1 MVLNADTYTLIQE
14 ELLRAELSYDEIA
27 DLFGV
32 TTDVVAEA
40 AEFLTTEDD
49 GQPSEAQ
56 EWYDFDPDC

>member
-1 MVLNADTYTLIQE
+1 MVLNSDTYTLIQE

>member
-1 MVLNADTYTLIQE
+1 MVLNAHVYTLIQE
-14 ELLRAELSYDEIA
+14 ELARAELTLAEIA

-32 TTDVVAEA
+32 AEDVVAEA
-40 AEFLTTEDD
+40 AEFLTSLDD

>member
-1 MVLNADTYTLIQE
+1 MVLNAHVYTLIQE
-14 ELLRAELSYDEIA
+14 ELARAELTRAEIA

-32 TTDVVAEA
+32 AEDIVAEA
-40 AEFLTTEDD
+40 AEFLSPEDD

>member
-1 MVLNADTYTLIQE
+1 MVLNAHVYTLIQE
-14 ELLRAELSYDEIA
+14 ELARAELTLAEIA

-32 TTDVVAEA
+32 SEDVVAEA
-40 AEFLTTEDD
+40 AEFLTSLDD

>member
-1 MVLNADTYTLIQE
+1 MVLNAHVYTLIQE
-14 ELLRAELSYDEIA
+14 ELARAELSYEEIA

-32 TTDVVAEA
+32 SEDIVAEA
-40 AEFLTTEDD
+40 AEFLSPEDD

>member
-1 MVLNADTYTLIQE
+1 MVLNAHVYTLIQE
-14 ELLRAELSYDEIA
+14 ELARAELTRAEIA

-32 TTDVVAEA
+32 SEDVVAEA
-40 AEFLTTEDD
+40 AEFLSPEDD

>member
-1 MVLNADTYTLIQE
+1 MVLNADVYTLIQE
-14 ELLRAELSYDEIA
+14 ELLRAELTRAEIA

-32 TTDVVAEA
+32 SEDIVAEA
-40 AEFLTTEDD
+40 AEFLTSLDD

>member
-1 MVLNADTYTLIQE
+1 MVLNSDTYTLIQE

-40 AEFLTTEDD
+40 AEFLSPEDD

>member
-1 MVLNADTYTLIQE
+1 MVLNAHVYTLIQE
-14 ELLRAELSYDEIA
+14 ELARAELTRAEIA

-32 TTDVVAEA
+32 SEAVVAEA
-40 AEFLTTEDD
+40 SEFLTSLDD

>member
-1 MVLNADTYTLIQE
+1 MVLNAHVYTLIQE
-14 ELLRAELSYDEIA
+14 ELARAELTLAEIA

-32 TTDVVAEA
+32 AEDVVAEA
-40 AEFLTTEDD
+40 SEFLSPEDD

>member
-1 MVLNADTYTLIQE
+1 MVLNAHVYTLIQE
-14 ELLRAELSYDEIA
+14 ELARAELTRAEIA

-32 TTDVVAEA
+32 AEDVVAEA
-40 AEFLTTEDD
+40 AEFLSPEDD

>member
-1 MVLNADTYTLIQE
+1 MVLSAHVYTLNQE
-14 ELLRAELSYDEIA
+14 ELARAELTLAEIA

-32 TTDVVAEA
+32 SEDIVAEA
-40 AEFLTTEDD
+40 AEFLSPEDD

>member
-1 MVLNADTYTLIQE
+1 MVLNAHVYTLIQE
-14 ELLRAELSYDEIA
+14 ELARAELTLAEIA

-32 TTDVVAEA
+32 SEDIVAEA
-40 AEFLTTEDD
+40 AEFLSPEDD